1 LTIASAKGDAQVA
14 WTLLRAGAD
23 PNVQDIYGYTPLA
36 RAIAEHHVAVVGT
49 VLDTGAVDLDVRT
62 ELGMTPLHLAALV
75 GSPDMARLLLLHGAS
90 VIAVDGE
97 GRTPAVLAGAAGHPG
112 VARLIESQGRR
123 TR

>member
-1 LTIASAKGDAQVA
+1 
-14 WTLLRAGAD
+14 
-23 PNVQDIYGYTPLA
+23 
-36 RAIAEHHVAVVGT
+36 
-49 VLDTGAVDLDVRT
+49 
-62 ELGMTPLHLAALV
+62 
-75 GSPDMARLLLLHGAS
+75 